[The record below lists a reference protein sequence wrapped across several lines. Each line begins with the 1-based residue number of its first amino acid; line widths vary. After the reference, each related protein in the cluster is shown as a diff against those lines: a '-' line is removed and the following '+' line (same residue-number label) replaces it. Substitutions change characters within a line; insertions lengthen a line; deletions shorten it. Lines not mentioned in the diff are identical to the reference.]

1 MAAGHGADLEGVD
14 TGHLAGDDDRD
25 AQCAEGHRRS
35 VGDQAQ
41 AGGVERIEAEA
52 DEQGGGDRHRR
63 AETGG
68 AFEEGPEG
76 EADQQYLQA
85 LVAGNRQHRAAD
97 HLELAALHRQF
108 VGKTAATMI
117 RRSARDRRGSRS
129 RRRRGHVGGHVE
141 GEDGHRDGQRQG
153 DAAGDVA
160 LRRNTARARKKNT
173 IGMTAAA
180 ADRPRGIELLPGLH
194 GVGSLIVVGFAC
206 DQIGHAPRPVCARA
220 LGSRTWQSSHNGKTN
235 LQKRALRLR
244 VERSACQFAR
254 LRLLSKDARAGL
266 VAARLWCGE
275 RLGTLPL
282 FSRWAHGRGFATKLR
297 VRVSGYGIW
306 SGQAAPSVG

>member
-108 VGKTAATMI
+108 VEE
-117 RRSARDRRGSRS
+117 DRGDDDPGDRPETVEEAVAGGGE
-129 RRRRGHVGGHVE
+129 GHVGGHVE

-160 LRRNTARARKKNT
+160 LEAEYRQ
-173 IGMTAAA
+173 GEEEEH
-180 ADRPRGIELLPGLH
+180 DR
-194 GVGSLIVVGFAC
+194 
-206 DQIGHAPRPVCARA
+206 D
-220 LGSRTWQSSHNGKTN
+220 
-235 LQKRALRLR
+235 
-244 VERSACQFAR
+244 
-254 LRLLSKDARAGL
+254 D
-266 VAARLWCGE
+266 
-275 RLGTLPL
+275 
-282 FSRWAHGRGFATKLR
+282 GRGGR
-297 VRVSGYGIW
+297 
-306 SGQAAPSVG
+306 QAETAQGV